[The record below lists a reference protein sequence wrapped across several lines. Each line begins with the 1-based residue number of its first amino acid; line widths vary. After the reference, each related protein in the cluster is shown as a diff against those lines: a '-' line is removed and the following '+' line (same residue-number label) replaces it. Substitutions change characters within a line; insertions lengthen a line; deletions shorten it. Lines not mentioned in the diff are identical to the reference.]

1 MNPKPIALLTVQDLL
16 DHPAW
21 GWIEDDSDL
30 LLPVTTVSD
39 ICEDY
44 DSIVVEAQVRL
55 ADATVWPGYVLVR
68 TSDLAVYGVG
78 VWESASS
85 KWAHLALQPMVRTMQ
100 RQQAFVNELSRPTE
114 AVFPIGYSIG
124 QIGGMSEIESGSVA
138 ALEG

>member
-16 DHPAW
+16 DYPAW

-30 LLPVTTVSD
+30 LLPVSNVND
-39 ICEDY
+39 ISVDY
-44 DSIVVEAQVRL
+44 DSIVVEAKVRL
-55 ADATVWPGYVLVR
+55 ADTTVSPGYVLVR

-85 KWAHLALQPMVRTMQ
+85 RWAHLALQPMVRTMQ
-100 RQQAFVNELSRPTE
+100 RQQAFVNELSRPSE
-114 AVFPIGYSIG
+114 AVFPIRYSVC
-124 QIGGMSEIESGSVA
+124 QIGGTSEIESGSVT